1 MISGKCSPVW
11 PSSLVRSY
19 SWIHLLQWHKT
30 SERWLFYFSTCN
42 KNVRWSDGHHPL
54 PWPLPPCPPPPPH
67 SCSLSSCSSSGRGTL
82 LVGVAS
88 PSTVETFLI
97 SLREKKLKFVIRQCS
112 FKEMLLTRSTI
123 NKPITEN
130 PYLYDHTFWSYL
142 QCLHT
147 AAFVVGRNKI
157 VCAYVCI
164 RNRCNGTSRGFFIWS
179 LFNFISLSKVN
190 NNHIASPSFFLF
202 TFKSLRN
209 YLNPLI

>member
-1 MISGKCSPVW
+1 MGI
-11 PSSLVRSY
+11 
-19 SWIHLLQWHKT
+19 IH
-30 SERWLFYFSTCN
+30 CP
-42 KNVRWSDGHHPL
+42 GHCHL
-54 PWPLPPCPPPPPH
+54 APPPPPH
-67 SCSLSSCSSSGRGTL
+67 SSSLSSCSSSGRGTL
-82 LVGVAS
+82 LVRVAS

-157 VCAYVCI
+157 VCVYVCI

-209 YLNPLI
+209 YLNPLKEEFHSRVISFMALIEWTVYFYSP